1 MGIYTLPYVEWID
14 GGNLMCDSGSS
25 SQCSVT
31 TERGGGRWEVG
42 GRFKK
47 EGMYVYLWLMHVNV
61 WQKPARYCKAFI
73 LQLERNLKKRN
84 TKNPLC

>member
-42 GRFKK
+42 GGREIQ
-47 EGMYVYLWLMHVNV
+47 EGGYVCIPM
-61 WQKPARYCKAFI
+61 ADAC
-73 LQLERNLKKRN
+73 
-84 TKNPLC
+84 